1 MGLDATV
8 QIRPYLPSDR
18 DGVIRL
24 WDEAFPNSTGLN
36 EAGRVIDTKL
46 KVQPDLFFVA
56 LKGGRV
62 VGTAIAGFDGVRGWL
77 HRLAVGGDHKRQGIA
92 SRLLREVERGLKDL
106 GCPKLNLQVRASN
119 LGVLRFYE
127 ANGYDVEDRASLGK
141 RLD

>member
-1 MGLDATV
+1 M
-8 QIRPYLPSDR
+8 
-18 DGVIRL
+18 
-24 WDEAFPNSTGLN
+24 
-36 EAGRVIDTKL
+36 IDTKL